1 MKRYKPTKYIY
12 IICIFFSIIACSDN
26 DETLIGHWEMPVEMD
41 GVKFSYV
48 IELNST
54 ERTYEPFNDLN
65 GRKSYGF
72 MNFSNLRH
80 IYQYDID
87 SIASLGNG
95 LFVVKTVD
103 SNNQMF
109 DPSLT
114 TSIDTLRINAD
125 NKQLVYK
132 TYQSDWV
139 FNYINP
145 ETVSTP
151 EDSPEKN
158 EPFGS
163 TWKDKL
169 LIVWA
174 LIFLV
179 IIYYLAK
186 ILLGYV
192 LSTLLAGAIG
202 AAAGGLILWL
212 LMGGFDL
219 DLPRWLII
227 TIMSVTTV
235 PMALFGLW
243 SAILSTKD
251 LAKAPLASQLAK
263 KIMKES
269 KKGEYIV
276 DEYGNKSKI
285 RKMER
290 GILGEKYIETEDGK
304 HYEGGWGSNEVK
316 ENE

>member
-1 MKRYKPTKYIY
+1 MKRYKLLRYIY
-12 IICIFFSIIACSDN
+12 IICIFFSMIACSDK
-26 DETLIGHWEMPVEMD
+26 DEALIGRWEMPVEMD
-41 GVKFSYV
+41 GEKFSYV

-72 MNFSNLRH
+72 MNFSNLRR

-95 LFVVKTVD
+95 LFVIKTVD
-103 SNNQMF
+103 SNNLVF
-109 DPSLT
+109 DQSLT
-114 TSIDTLRINAD
+114 ISIDTLRLNAD
-125 NKQLVYK
+125 NRQLVY
-132 TYQSDWV
+132 QNDWV
-139 FNYINP
+139 FNYKNP

-151 EDSPEKN
+151 KDSPEKN

-169 LIVWA
+169 LIIWGI
-174 LIFLV
+174 IFLV

-251 LAKAPLASQLAK
+251 LAKAPLASRLAHE
-263 KIMKES
+263 IMKEN
-269 KKGEYIV
+269 KKGGYIV

-285 RKMER
+285 RKTER

-304 HYEGGWGSNEVK
+304 HYEGGWGSDEVR

>member
-1 MKRYKPTKYIY
+1 MKRYKLLRYVY
-12 IICIFFSIIACSDN
+12 IICIFFSMIACSDK
-26 DETLIGHWEMPVEMD
+26 DEPLIGRWEMPVEMD
-41 GVKFSYV
+41 GENFSYV

-72 MNFSNLRH
+72 MNFSNLRR

-103 SNNQMF
+103 SNNQVF
-109 DPSLT
+109 DPSLAI
-114 TSIDTLRINAD
+114 SIDTLRLNAD
-125 NKQLVYK
+125 NRQLV
-132 TYQSDWV
+132 YQSDWV

-151 EDSPEKN
+151 KDSPEKN

-169 LIVWA
+169 LIIWGI
-174 LIFLV
+174 IFLV
-179 IIYYLAK
+179 IIYYLVK

-212 LMGGFDL
+212 LMSGFDL

-251 LAKAPLASQLAK
+251 LAKAPLVSRLAHE
-263 KIMKES
+263 IMKEN
-269 KKGEYIV
+269 KKGGYIV

-285 RKMER
+285 RKTER

-304 HYEGGWGSNEVK
+304 HYEGGWGSDEVR